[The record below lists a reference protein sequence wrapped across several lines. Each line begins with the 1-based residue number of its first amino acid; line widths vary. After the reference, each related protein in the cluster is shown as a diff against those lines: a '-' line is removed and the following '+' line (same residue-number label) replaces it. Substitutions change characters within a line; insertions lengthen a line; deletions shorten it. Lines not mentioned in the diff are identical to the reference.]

1 MIELKELLKGKD
13 FNSLPAEHQ
22 ANLMTLLEKISRVR
36 IAYGKPMTVTSGY
49 RSMQE
54 HLDIYKR
61 KGITDKNRIPMKS
74 KHLVGAAV
82 DISDPKRELQV
93 WCKNNVK
100 LLEEIGLW
108 MEDFAYTSNWV
119 HFQVIPPK
127 SGNRFFIP

>member
-13 FNSLPAEHQ
+13 FASLPKDHQ
-22 ANLMTLLEKISRVR
+22 GNLMILLEKVNKVR

-54 HLDIYKR
+54 HLDIYRR
-61 KGITDKNRIPMKS
+61 KGITDQNRIPMKS
-74 KHLVGAAV
+74 KHLYGQAV
-82 DISDPKRELQV
+82 DISDPKKELQT

-119 HFQVIPPK
+119 HFQFVPPK